1 MHLEKKETG
10 KHCLLLMSAYTT
22 VHHMCHRRNSC
33 LHATKKLIPV
43 TQLTE
48 IKDYMSNYVS
58 IMTIAH
64 QNRCNIRKLRKKLSG
79 FILKNRK

>member
-1 MHLEKKETG
+1 MPVYTIVHHVCHCGNSFSSCNKET
-10 KHCLLLMSAYTT
+10 
-22 VHHMCHRRNSC
+22 HHV
-33 LHATKKLIPV
+33 IPV

-64 QNRCNIRKLRKKLSG
+64 RKQVQL
-79 FILKNRK
+79 